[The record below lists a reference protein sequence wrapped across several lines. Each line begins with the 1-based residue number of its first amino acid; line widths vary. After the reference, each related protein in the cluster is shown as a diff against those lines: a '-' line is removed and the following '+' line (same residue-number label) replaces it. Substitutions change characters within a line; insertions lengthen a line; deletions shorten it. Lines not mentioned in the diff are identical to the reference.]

1 MKSVIIR
8 TLFLLLVLVGTS
20 AHSDYPA
27 PRMEDRIRIAEAFH
41 LADSVSEKLWPG
53 WGKVPFVVLLITES
67 YEYLLSHPD
76 PPEDFVSLGVDD
88 VVGLEIFARPNSGSF
103 SLGFEATFPAVAG
116 VNTVVIGT
124 PENTGKSSTRW
135 VLTALHEHFHQL
147 QYNQP
152 WYYSKVNALDLANGD
167 ETGMWQLN
175 YPFPYDSAFI
185 DARFVEYRDAL
196 AIALDTPELT
206 GKVTLDAWVTSRA
219 TFRDSLDEDDYRYLS
234 FQLWQEGV
242 ARYTEY
248 MVAHEA
254 IGTHLQL
261 PDFEAL
267 HDSISYQQ
275 AYTEMMSDL
284 REELSVISLT
294 DQKRIV
300 VYPVGAAEALLM
312 DRLGLDWKAEYFNS
326 PFSLS
331 IGSIKAMLQ
340 ETRMY

>member
-1 MKSVIIR
+1 MWSVIIR
-8 TLFLLLVLVGTS
+8 TFLMPLVLVS
-20 AHSDYPA
+20 ASAYSDYPA
-27 PRMEDRIRIAEAFH
+27 PRVEDRIRIAEAFQ
-41 LADSVSEKLWPG
+41 LADSVSEKLWTD
-53 WGKVPFVVLLITES
+53 WGKVPFVILLITES
-67 YEYLLSHPD
+67 HEYLLLHPD
-76 PPEDFVSLGVDD
+76 PPEDFVSLGIDD
-88 VVGLEIFARPNSGSF
+88 VVGTEIFARPNSGSF

-175 YPFPYDSAFI
+175 YPFPYDSAPIGEQFI
-185 DARFVEYRDAL
+185 EYRDTL
-196 AIALDTPELT
+196 AIALDASEST
-206 GKVTLDAWVTSRA
+206 GRAELDAWTTSRA
-219 TFRDSLDEDDYRYLS
+219 MFRSAVEQKDYRYLS

-248 MVAHEA
+248 VVAREA
-254 IGTHLQL
+254 ISAHRQM

-267 HDSISYQQ
+267 KDSISYQQ
-275 AYTEMMSDL
+275 AFSEMMSDL
-284 REELSVISLT
+284 REELSSINLAE
-294 DQKRIV
+294 QQRIV

-312 DRLGLDWKAEYFNS
+312 DRLGLEWKAEYFNS
-326 PFSLS
+326 PFRLDAISE
-331 IGSIKAMLQ
+331 Q
-340 ETRMY
+340 

>member
-1 MKSVIIR
+1 MRVFI
-8 TLFLLLVLVGTS
+8 LFLVIVS
-20 AHSDYPA
+20 ASVQGDYPA
-27 PRMEDRIRIAEAFH
+27 PRMEDRTRIAEAFH

-67 YEYLLSHPD
+67 HEYLFSHPY

-88 VVGLEIFARPNSGSF
+88 VVGVEIFARPNAGSF
-103 SLGFEATFPAVAG
+103 SVSFEATFPAVAG

-152 WYYSKVNALDLANGD
+152 WYYSKVNELDLANGD

-175 YPFPYDSAFI
+175 YPFPYDSAPI
-185 DARFVEYRDAL
+185 DAKFVEYRDAL
-196 AIALDTPELT
+196 AIALDTEKLT
-206 GKVTLDAWVTSRA
+206 GTAALDAWLTSRA
-219 TFRDSLDEDDYRYLS
+219 NFKNALDEADYRYLS

-248 MVAHEA
+248 MVAREA
-254 IGTHLQL
+254 VGAHTQL
-261 PDFEAL
+261 PGFEAL
-267 HDSISYQQ
+267 SDSISYQQ
-275 AYTEMMSDL
+275 AFTEMMSDL
-284 REELSVISLT
+284 REELSVTSLT

-300 VYPVGAAEALLM
+300 VYPVGATEALLM

-326 PFSLS
+326 PFSLDA
-331 IGSIKAMLQ
+331 K
-340 ETRMY
+340 